1 MLSLLLSATLA
12 PLVLADV
19 SVPAGTQLTY
29 RGSVVAAGDEATNTQ
44 KSFDLTLWV
53 LASGEG
59 GSDVAWL
66 VEENGSGA
74 FPWPARFG
82 RAGLDKTYRTTQAGP
97 ALLFD
102 RGDGESVVS
111 VLWPFFTHSEPLTAT
126 SAFEVDKFQYQ
137 VERPSKRGE
146 KPAWRI
152 AVRDG
157 FGPKRTLWVDQKSP
171 LVLDLEERVFMGRGD
186 EYKLRLELV
195 GSESLDPAK
204 LAKVEAALAAV
215 SSLTAQLKL
224 PERVQEIVWNEE
236 QVATLK
242 RDLPQL
248 AAAAEGTPLDGLAK
262 VAARD
267 LELQAGR
274 NDAVAGIQEKHLDKV
289 VEEFALRGSSGE
301 SLKTEDLKGQVT
313 VLHFWDYRDEPL
325 REPYGQV
332 GYLDF
337 LYQRHRPSGLQLYG
351 VAVNSRLGE
360 ESTRGAAQRSVRK
373 LKSFMNLSFPVLLDS
388 GELLRQFGDPRVVG
402 ASLPLFVVIGP
413 EGKIIHYHVGTYDV
427 QRDQGLTELDAVVA
441 KALGKGE

>member
-1 MLSLLLSATLA
+1 MFSLLLSAAVA
-12 PLVLADV
+12 PLLLTDI

-29 RGSVVAAGDEATNTQ
+29 KGSVVAAGDVDTNTQ
-44 KSFDLTLWV
+44 KAFDLTLWV
-53 LASGEG
+53 LSSGEG

-66 VEENGSGA
+66 VEENGSGS

-82 RAGLDKTYRTTQAGP
+82 RAGLDKSYRTTQAGP
-97 ALLFD
+97 AVLFD
-102 RGDGESVVS
+102 RGDSESIVN
-111 VLWPFFTHSEPLTAT
+111 VLWPFFSHAEPLAEA
-126 SAFEVDKFQYQ
+126 SAFEIDQLQYQ
-137 VERPSKRGE
+137 VERPAKRGE
-146 KPAWRI
+146 KPVWRI

-186 EYKLRLELV
+186 EYKLKLELV
-195 GSESLDPAK
+195 GSETLDQEK
-204 LAKVEAALAAV
+204 LAKVEAALAAA
-215 SSLTAQLKL
+215 SLLTAQLKL
-224 PERVQEIVWNEE
+224 PQRVQEVVWNAE
-236 QVATLK
+236 QMDALK

-248 AAAAEGTPLDGLAK
+248 AAAAAGTRLGGLAK

-274 NDAVAGIQEKHLDKV
+274 NDAVAGIAEKYLNKA
-289 VEEFALRGSSGE
+289 VEDFSLRGSAGE

-337 LYQRHRPSGLQLYG
+337 LYQRHRPAGLQLYG
-351 VAVNSRLGE
+351 VAVNSRLGD
-360 ESTRGAAQRSVRK
+360 ESTRSAAQRSVRK
-373 LKSFMNLSFPVLLDS
+373 LKSFMNLSYPVLLDS
-388 GELLRQFGDPRVVG
+388 GTLLKQFGDPRIVG

-413 EGKIIHYHVGTYDV
+413 EGKILHYHVGAYEV
-427 QRDQGLTELDAVVA
+427 ARDQGLTELDAVVA
-441 KALGKGE
+441 KALGKTE